1 MIYIVFENFQIS
13 FILSVSLLFI
23 QFDFVEY
30 FCVEIYFKFLIVV
43 YLCLRNGEMLSVY
56 LFLRKFNNLDRIDK
70 ENLNMQRDIILI
82 LIFF

>member
-56 LFLRKFNNLDRIDK
+56 LFLKKINNLDCIDK